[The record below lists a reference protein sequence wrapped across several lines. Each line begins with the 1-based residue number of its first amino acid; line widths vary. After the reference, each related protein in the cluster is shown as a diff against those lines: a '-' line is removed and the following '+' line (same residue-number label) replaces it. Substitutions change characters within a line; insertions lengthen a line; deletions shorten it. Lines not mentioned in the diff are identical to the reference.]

1 MVFLD
6 RDEEIFEDKGSEKD
20 KKEGRA
26 YPKPEEKNT
35 KEKMLELGFYPVG
48 NSCIYL
54 K

>member
-1 MVFLD
+1 MKLVFLD

-26 YPKPEEKNT
+26 YPKPEEK
-35 KEKMLELGFYPVG
+35 MLELGFYPVG